1 MKKDSKE
8 EQVKISF
15 CGMKLECSNPTNK
28 TIVIIVLSL
37 IFFVVLVVL
46 ISKLS
51 VPGTLIKWLSKTKL
65 LSG

>member
-1 MKKDSKE
+1 
-8 EQVKISF
+8 
-15 CGMKLECSNPTNK
+15 MKLECSNPTNK

-51 VPGTLIKWLSKTKL
+51 VAATLIKWLSKTKL